1 MYSYLKT
8 TVMLNFLILLIILN
22 LLKVLNAWLLKK
34 IFPEMTIDDL
44 IKYEKEAKQT
54 IFQRIKI
61 SMTRI

>member
-8 TVMLNFLILLIILN
+8 TAMLNFLILLIILN

-54 IFQRIKI
+54 IFQRIKN
-61 SMTRI
+61 